1 MTRLLV
7 LLMVQAA
14 ATAWLV
20 GLAAPE
26 VTVAMAEPAT
36 LADSTAGVLTRL
48 LLLVATPMASAWL
61 LVITLVDVVLA
72 FRGGDVRRVAP
83 LWIRRVVDQ
92 ALGTILLLG
101 VMAGPA
107 TAVTPADLPMALSE
121 VSPDFSEPG
130 LRSLADLSEEAVEAD
145 STGLSAVMATIPPGP
160 WALPVPPLEAPVRP
174 NDSAPG
180 PTTEPVHPDT
190 VDPAAEGATGEGSPA
205 AGSAA
210 AGTAAPGGAAEG
222 AGATDGGADPGVHV
236 VAPGENLW
244 VIARGH
250 LLADGQPAPRDVEVH
265 AYWTRLIH
273 DNLSTLRSG
282 DANLI
287 HPGERLVLPSTAEA
301 AQP

>member
-1 MTRLLV
+1 MTRLLF
-7 LLMVQAA
+7 LLMVQVAV
-14 ATAWLV
+14 TAWLV

-26 VTVAMAEPAT
+26 VTAALAEPAT
-36 LADSTAGVLTRL
+36 MADATAGVLTRL
-48 LLLVATPMASAWL
+48 LLLGATPLASAWL

-72 FRGGDVRRVAP
+72 VRGGGVRRVAP
-83 LWIRRVVDQ
+83 HWVRRVVDQ
-92 ALGTILLLG
+92 ALGTVLLVG

-130 LRSLADLSEEAVEAD
+130 LRSLADLSEEAVDAD
-145 STGLSAVMATIPPGP
+145 SAVMGTISPGP
-160 WALPVPPLEAPVRP
+160 WALPVPPLEPPVRST
-174 NDSAPG
+174 DSAPG

-190 VDPAAEGATGEGSPA
+190 VDPAVDDATGEGSPA
-205 AGSAA
+205 AG
-210 AGTAAPGGAAEG
+210 TAAPDTAAPDTADEG
-222 AGATDGGADPGVHV
+222 APDEADAGADPGVHV

-244 VIARGH
+244 VIARAH
-250 LLADGQPAPRDVEVH
+250 LLADGQLAPRDVEVH

>member
-7 LLMVQAA
+7 LLMAQAA

-36 LADSTAGVLTRL
+36 LADATAGVLTRL

-130 LRSLADLSEEAVEAD
+130 LRSLADLSQEAVEAD

-174 NDSAPG
+174 TDSAPG
-180 PTTEPVHPDT
+180 PTTAPVHPDT
-190 VDPAAEGATGEGSPA
+190 VDPAAEGAPGEGSPA
-205 AGSAA
+205 ADP
-210 AGTAAPGGAAEG
+210 AAPDTADEG
-222 AGATDGGADPGVHV
+222 APDEADAGADPGVHV

-265 AYWTRLIH
+265 AYWMRLIH